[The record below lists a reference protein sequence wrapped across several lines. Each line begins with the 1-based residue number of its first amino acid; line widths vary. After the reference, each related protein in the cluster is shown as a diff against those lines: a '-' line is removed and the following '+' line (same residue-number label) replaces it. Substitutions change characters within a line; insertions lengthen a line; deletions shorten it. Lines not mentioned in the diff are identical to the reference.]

1 MSAPSPVPTPR
12 PSAATE
18 AKPLAPVVEWP
29 GAVAPAGRTLLER
42 YQPWRRWVEPG
53 FWIVLMAIQFVV
65 NSEIAIID
73 VRRGMADFPVWKPV
87 SWELSSHLVVLALI
101 PLVIAFERRVPLTIG
116 TFRRNL
122 PWHVL
127 GTVVFCVLHVS
138 AMVGLRKLAYGWMGE
153 SYDFGDWPRYAF
165 YEYLKDWRSYAI
177 ILLTVASY
185 RMLLLRLQGE
195 ARLLDAP
202 DDEAPPVEPVER
214 PDRFLVRKLGKEF
227 LVAANDIEFLQAQGN
242 YVNLH
247 VRGRA
252 YPLRITMAAIE
263 PRMDPSRFVRVHRSW
278 MVNLDQ
284 IAEIEPL
291 DTGDARVQ
299 MRDGTKVPCSRKY
312 RSALKR

>member
-12 PSAATE
+12 PPAPTE
-18 AKPLAPVVEWP
+18 LKPLAPIVEWP

-42 YQPWRRWVEPG
+42 YQPYRRWVEPG
-53 FWIVLMAIQFVV
+53 FWIVLMAIQFAV

-73 VRRGMADFPVWKPV
+73 VRRGMADFPAWKPV
-87 SWELSSHLVVLALI
+87 SWELSSHLVVLVLI
-101 PLVIAFERRVPLTIG
+101 PLLIAFERRVPLTFP
-116 TFRRNL
+116 TLRRNL
-122 PWHVL
+122 PWHAL
-127 GTVVFCVLHVS
+127 GTVVFCLLHVA
-138 AMVGLRKLAYGWMGE
+138 AMVGLRKLAYRWMGE
-153 SYDFGDWPRYAF
+153 SYDFGDWPRYLF

-177 ILLTVASY
+177 ILLTVAAY
-185 RMLLLRLQGE
+185 RGLLLRLQGE

-202 DDEAPPVEPVER
+202 DDEAPPVEPIER

-227 LVAANDIEFLQAQGN
+227 LVAANDIEFLQASGN

-291 DTGDARVQ
+291 DTGDARVLL
-299 MRDGTKVPCSRKY
+299 RDGTKVPCSRKY
-312 RSALKR
+312 RAALKR